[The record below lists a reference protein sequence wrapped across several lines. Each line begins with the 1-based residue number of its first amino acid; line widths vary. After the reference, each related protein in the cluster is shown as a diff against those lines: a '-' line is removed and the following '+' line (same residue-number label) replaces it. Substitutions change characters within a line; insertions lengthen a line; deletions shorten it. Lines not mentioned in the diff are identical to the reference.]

1 MTGCGMV
8 LERYP
13 GADCDPYGEVI
24 AAGTGY
30 ASELPPI
37 QKRKFR
43 GRDFC
48 YPVLGRLLRKSYSF
62 RQIVLFSASIH

>member
-30 ASELPPI
+30 A
-37 QKRKFR
+37 
-43 GRDFC
+43 
-48 YPVLGRLLRKSYSF
+48 
-62 RQIVLFSASIH
+62 